1 MQCMAHDFRLMC
13 RWRRVDPGDGDE
25 HGDAVPQ
32 YVKEKD
38 ILRLGFIP
46 QTQVLGAGDNRFD
59 QGTVIQKAFLP
70 YRHDLQTGD
79 RLGPHDA
86 DAPTLDV
93 YSVADYPTGQNLEVR
108 PL

>member
-1 MQCMAHDFRLMC
+1 M
-13 RWRRVDPGDGDE
+13 DPQDGDE
-25 HGDAVPQ
+25 HGDAVPTFE
-32 YVKEKD
+32 KESTV
-38 ILRLGFIP
+38 IRLGFVP

-59 QGTVIQKAFLP
+59 QGTILQRAILP
-70 YRHDLQTGD
+70 YRHDLQVGD

-86 DAPTLDV
+86 DEPTLDV